1 MVQVN
6 ACHTAQHPCCLVGF
20 FYTPPLH
27 VSRGAQVQRGQ
38 VDFNGVDPRHIQ
50 RDWLVSL
57 PYVVKDGRHVLS
69 AGCVGYLRLSLKV
82 VSTDLTV
89 SSVGALDLHT
99 CLWPTTV
106 CVSSS

>member
-1 MVQVN
+1 ML
-6 ACHTAQHPCCLVGF
+6 PGL

-50 RDWLVSL
+50 RDWLGSL

-82 VSTDLTV
+82 VSADLTV